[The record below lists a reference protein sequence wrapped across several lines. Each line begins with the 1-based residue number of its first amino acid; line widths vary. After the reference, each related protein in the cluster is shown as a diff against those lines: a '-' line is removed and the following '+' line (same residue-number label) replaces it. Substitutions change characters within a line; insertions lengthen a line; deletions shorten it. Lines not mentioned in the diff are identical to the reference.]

1 VHEEFDI
8 PKGYKLIY
16 GIAIGYSDDAEVN
29 TFKANRIGNEEIVI
43 AKK

>member
-16 GIAIGYSDDAEVN
+16 GIAIGYPDDAQVN
-29 TFKANRIGNEEIVI
+29 TFQANRIGSEEIT
-43 AKK
+43 AKAK